1 MHRDYDRRAYASLAE
16 LQSYEKL
23 TASINS
29 SALARISD
37 EMNLEGVAATRF
49 DDRVALDSVDLLG

>member
-23 TASINS
+23 TAKMNA
-29 SALARISD
+29 SALALL
-37 EMNLEGVAATRF
+37 MNMPDCG
-49 DDRVALDSVDLLG
+49 D